1 MEMREGR
8 VMLRAIRLPLALGCG
23 LACALAAAP
32 GSRAAESRDLGD
44 IESAGSREAGESAS
58 PGPAESA
65 ARWQPPACDE
75 LPEQPVDAPPADDR
89 EGWSSLLSAA
99 RARVDKAQSNL
110 AGLDSDYTHARNR
123 QWPRGEALAKIVAD
137 REAARTEYAN
147 ARCALPALVEK
158 ARRAGVDPEVWRAYP
173 ASLD

>member
-8 VMLRAIRLPLALGCG
+8 LMLRAIRLPLALGCG
-23 LACALAAAP
+23 LACAVAAAP
-32 GSRAAESRDLGD
+32 GARAADSRDLGD
-44 IESAGSREAGESAS
+44 IESAESREAGEPTP

-65 ARWQPPACDE
+65 ARWEPPSCDE
-75 LPEQPVDAPPADDR
+75 VAEQPVDAPPADDR
-89 EGWSSLLSAA
+89 EGWSSLLAAA
-99 RARVDKAQSNL
+99 RARVDKAQGNL
-110 AGLDSDYTHARNR
+110 ADLDAEYTYARNR

-158 ARRAGVDPEVWRAYP
+158 ARRAGVDAEIWRAYP
-173 ASLD
+173 ASID